1 MKTVNFNDM
10 YSQFHHIV
18 ESASFHVGPIL
29 AMSIWAIVL
38 CVTLSIC
45 KKNEDFIL
53 LSVPIMI
60 ALFVGFVGYRFY
72 VEKQHSYI
80 VSKEALAKE
89 CTIIAPQLREFHVK
103 NFSRNQLS
111 SYMKVKRLY
120 EDNCKN

>member
-1 MKTVNFNDM
+1 MR
-10 YSQFHHIV
+10 YIV
-18 ESASFHVGPIL
+18 DL
-29 AMSIWAIVL
+29 Q
-38 CVTLSIC
+38 
-45 KKNEDFIL
+45 KNEDFIL

-72 VEKQHSYI
+72 AEKQHSYI